1 MRKTRREISMFKNI
15 SFADLW
21 KAKRWWGAITT
32 AAPLL
37 LASWAEYQATHNL
50 GKFLYEVIPV
60 IGGLL
65 VTVGWIDN
73 TGVNSSATPTN

>member
-1 MRKTRREISMFKNI
+1 MFKNI

-21 KAKRWWGAITT
+21 KAKRWYGAITT

-37 LASWAEYQATHNL
+37 LASWVHYQATHDL
-50 GKFLYEVIPV
+50 LKLVYEVAPV

-73 TGVNSSATPTN
+73 TGVASSATPTN